1 MYNLSDVNV
10 IRRLLTDAG
19 FSFKKSLGQNFLIDG
34 SVCPEMA
41 MAAAEQENDFALEI
55 GPGVGVLT
63 AELSKEFE
71 KVVTVELDERLR
83 PVLAKTLKDADNVE
97 VIWGDAMK
105 LPLAEIIKQKS
116 PSGTASVCANLPY
129 YITSPI
135 IMMLL
140 ESNLPIRDI
149 TVMVQKEAAERICA
163 EVGTRAAGVLTVSV
177 GYYAEPEILFEV
189 PRTSFMPSPEVDSAV
204 IKLKIRKEP
213 PVKVANEKQFFSFV
227 KAAFGQRRKT
237 LQNSLSSLGGYLKAD
252 ISEALERAELRP
264 DVRAEALNFD
274 ELARL
279 FNELY
284 DIKSERSGK

>member
-1 MYNLSDVNV
+1 MYNLSDVKV
-10 IRRLLTDAG
+10 IKRILTDAG
-19 FSFKKSLGQNFLIDG
+19 FSFKKSLGQNFLIDPG
-34 SVCPEMA
+34 VCPEMA
-41 MAAAEQENDFALEI
+41 AAAAEQGNDLALEI

-63 AELSKEFE
+63 TELAKEFQ
-71 KVVTVELDERLR
+71 KVVTIELDERLR

-97 VIWGDAMK
+97 VVWGDAMK
-105 LPLAEIIKQKS
+105 LPLADIIKQNS

-140 ESNLPIRDI
+140 ESGLPLRDI

-163 EVGTRAAGVLTVSV
+163 EIGTREAGVLTVSV

-189 PRTSFMPSPEVDSAV
+189 PRESFMPSPEVDSAV

-213 PVKVANEKQFFSFV
+213 PVKVANEKQFFLFV

-237 LQNSLSSLGGYLKAD
+237 LQNSLSSLGGYQKSD
-252 ISEALERAELRP
+252 IAEALERADLRQ
-264 DVRAEALNFD
+264 DVRAEALKFD
-274 ELARL
+274 QLAAL
-279 FNELY
+279 FNELFR
-284 DIKSERSGK
+284 IKSERSGK